1 MLVLSRY
8 KNEGI
13 VIDGPCR
20 IIIADVRGDAVRLGF
35 IADPDVKIYRDE
47 VLAKILKQ
55 EKEKRNEN
63 QQS

>member
-1 MLVLSRY
+1 MLVLSRF
-8 KNEGI
+8 KGEGV

-47 VLAKILKQ
+47 VLAEIIKQ
-55 EKEKRNEN
+55 ERSHEE
-63 QQS
+63 